1 MAGKS
6 IIELLDQYEPRL
18 RDAFLAA
25 IREITAKAQIGKIAE
40 ALGRGD
46 VQAAIDALYIDRAA
60 FDVFERAIAEA
71 YGDGGANTL
80 NGLPGLRSVTG
91 ERIVIRFDARNLRA
105 ERILREYS
113 SQLVTRI
120 VDEQRQN
127 IRQVLDT
134 GMRQGDN
141 PRTVAL
147 DIVGRINRD
156 TGRREGGIVGLSAPQ
171 AKYVENA
178 RRELSEGNFDA
189 YLQRVR
195 RDKRFDRT
203 IGKAIREGKPLTAEQ
218 VNKIVNRYA
227 DSLLKLRGDTIGRTE
242 ALQSLHMAQHEA
254 LKQLVDTGKV
264 TAAQVKRTWDATG
277 DRRTRF
283 DHAVADGKTVGL
295 EERFI
300 VGGRA
305 MLYPSDPAGG
315 AANVINCR
323 CHVRIK
329 IDYFAGLR

>member
-6 IIELLDQYEPRL
+6 IPELLDQFEPRL

-40 ALGRGD
+40 ALERGD

-80 NGLPGLRSVTG
+80 NNLPGLRGLNG

-120 VDEQRQN
+120 VDEQRDN

-156 TGRREGGIVGLSAPQ
+156 TGRREGGIVGLSGPQ

-178 RRELSEGNFDA
+178 RRELTEGNFDA

-254 LKQLVDTGKV
+254 LKQLVDTGKIQASQV
-264 TAAQVKRTWDATG
+264 TRIWDATG

-295 EERFI
+295 DERFL

-305 MLYPSDPAGG
+305 MLYPGDPAGG
-315 AANVINCR
+315 AGNVINCR

-329 IDYFAGLR
+329 IDYFAGLK